1 MSIDTIKIQYWEQIE
16 SRDVILPHNSRPE
29 LFFEVF
35 LVRIHMKFQ
44 DMLDGNSFRL
54 YWMPSNF
61 VSVDERRRVSS
72 MAELEEF
79 ARLFV
84 EGIKTSVGAPSLFI
98 FKDDTSP
105 TKVPETKRK
114 RSDNASVQSKV
125 SRSTEASNSVRYRDE
140 NSCVFCGY
148 ADNAKRDTCHI
159 FEISQ
164 YNAYNGDKKQM
175 LLELGLDYIN
185 TMANMLA
192 LCVCCH
198 REFDNRFIGI
208 HPSAR
213 TLVISDAIRS
223 KNTQGNIPFSQLHG
237 KVLTL
242 KLHARHHPTEE
253 LLKYRYDEF
262 ERTLRTTS
270 NYTTIYCIKCLEVFD
285 SQNDLSHHFDLSH
298 E

>member
-1 MSIDTIKIQYWEQIE
+1 MEILFDFTGCP
-16 SRDVILPHNSRPE
+16 VILFLWTKDVAYLQWLSWKNS
-29 LFFEVF
+29 LDYLLKALKLL
-35 LVRIHMKFQ
+35 LV
-44 DMLDGNSFRL
+44 LLL
-54 YWMPSNF
+54 YL
-61 VSVDERRRVSS
+61 SS
-72 MAELEEF
+72 
-79 ARLFV
+79 
-84 EGIKTSVGAPSLFI
+84 
-98 FKDDTSP
+98 

-237 KVLTL
+237 KCT
-242 KLHARHHPTEE
+242 
-253 LLKYRYDEF
+253 Y
-262 ERTLRTTS
+262 
-270 NYTTIYCIKCLEVFD
+270 IKITCAP
-285 SQNDLSHHFDLSH
+285 SPY
-298 E
+298 